1 MQTRLSPADPEYDK
15 LSMQQVEDRIRVR
28 AYEIYEEERGRKD
41 GHDLEDWV
49 EAKTQVLG
57 VAKNPKAA

>member
-28 AYEIYEEERGRKD
+28 AYEIYEERGRKD